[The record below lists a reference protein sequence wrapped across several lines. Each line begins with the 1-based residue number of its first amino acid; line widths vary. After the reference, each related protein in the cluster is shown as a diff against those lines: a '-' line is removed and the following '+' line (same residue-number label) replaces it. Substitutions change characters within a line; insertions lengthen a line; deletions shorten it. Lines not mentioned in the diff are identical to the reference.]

1 MVSLFFLILPTIVII
16 ERHVLK
22 KAASNLI
29 QKLKNLIPDCIFDI
43 YTAICELVATFGI
56 SLQGQ
61 VQFIAP
67 LINAVAQAA
76 GKVNGEL
83 TELELD
89 QIKGRT
95 AASENLGNFFAL
107 NLFFSSST
115 VVATLGMTAGYCG
128 TIMTQMAANF
138 NSCQLL

>member
-1 MVSLFFLILPTIVII
+1 M
-16 ERHVLK
+16 
-22 KAASNLI
+22 
-29 QKLKNLIPDCIFDI
+29 IPDCIFDI

-56 SLQGQ
+56 FLQGQ

-67 LINAVAQAA
+67 LINAMAQAS